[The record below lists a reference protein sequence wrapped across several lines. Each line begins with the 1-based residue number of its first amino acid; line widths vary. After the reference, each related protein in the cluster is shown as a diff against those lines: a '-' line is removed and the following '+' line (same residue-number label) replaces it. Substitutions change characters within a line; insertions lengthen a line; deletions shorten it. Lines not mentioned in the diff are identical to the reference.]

1 MRMRRSLR
9 VALSALVAA
18 LALGPGASAV
28 SGPYLQ
34 IAPTMP
40 REGSKL
46 SIFGRGFCARTS
58 CTKVVLTVD
67 GRWVAKPFRP
77 GASGRFVKTIT
88 VRQSRGPHTLVAS
101 QVQTNGKRARAK
113 LGFIVLGNETE

>member
-9 VALSALVAA
+9 LALPALVAA
-18 LALGPGASAV
+18 LALSTGASAI

-40 REGSKL
+40 REGAKL
-46 SIFGRGFCARTS
+46 QIFGRGFCATTS
-58 CTKVVLTVD
+58 CTKIVLTVD

-77 GASGRFVKTIT
+77 GASGRFAKTIT
-88 VRQSRGPHTLVAS
+88 VRAARGPHTLVAS
-101 QVQTNGKRARAK
+101 QVRANGKRARAK